1 MNNNNVEKQLTVQ
14 KRINAALSIGL
25 VSLAG
30 YVGLAKPTV
39 AEFEEISV
47 ERLNIVEKNGYN
59 RMVLANSDKSPGAIK
74 QGKEVFKHNSPR
86 PGMIFYNDEGTE
98 NGGFVFRGEKV
109 NDKVNHGLH
118 MSFDRY
124 NQDQTLM
131 MQHIEMDD
139 YMITGLTVMDRPDSA
154 MDFDMTNR
162 FMEAQKAGDT
172 KTMNEIESY
181 MVENKLLGARRAF
194 YGTLNGDSR
203 LQLNDADGKKRIQMV
218 VTKDGEAKLEF
229 LDANGKVIMRLP
241 ETAEQ

>member
-1 MNNNNVEKQLTVQ
+1 
-14 KRINAALSIGL
+14 
-25 VSLAG
+25 
-30 YVGLAKPTV
+30 
-39 AEFEEISV
+39 
-47 ERLNIVEKNGYN
+47 
-59 RMVLANSDKSPGAIK
+59 
-74 QGKEVFKHNSPR
+74 
-86 PGMIFYNDEGTE
+86 
-98 NGGFVFRGEKV
+98 
-109 NDKVNHGLH
+109 

-203 LQLNDADGKKRIQMV
+203 LQLNDADGKKRI
-218 VTKDGEAKLEF
+218 
-229 LDANGKVIMRLP
+229 
-241 ETAEQ
+241 